1 MPQTNCPNTKAN
13 NTPFQGLLKSAA
25 AKKKKKKINPQ
36 TYSRCSLRYRLNKLM
51 SPLKQLPNVS
61 Y

>member
-25 AKKKKKKINPQ
+25 AKKKKRKKPTNLFPVFSKI
-36 TYSRCSLRYRLNKLM
+36 
-51 SPLKQLPNVS
+51 
-61 Y
+61 

>member
-25 AKKKKKKINPQ
+25 AKKKPTNLFPVFSKI
-36 TYSRCSLRYRLNKLM
+36 
-51 SPLKQLPNVS
+51 
-61 Y
+61 

>member
-25 AKKKKKKINPQ
+25 AKKKKERNPQ
-36 TYSRCSLRYRLNKLM
+36 TYFRCSLRYRLNKLI
-51 SPLKQLPNVS
+51 SPLK
-61 Y
+61 